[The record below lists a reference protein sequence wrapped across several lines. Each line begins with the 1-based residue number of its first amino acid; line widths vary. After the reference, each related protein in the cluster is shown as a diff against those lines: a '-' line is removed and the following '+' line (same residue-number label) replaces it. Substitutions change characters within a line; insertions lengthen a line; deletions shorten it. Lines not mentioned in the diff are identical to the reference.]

1 MWAAI
6 AAIIAAVVT
15 AATTIYAS
23 HEQSKAADY
32 NAKVADVEAENAR
45 NKAAYEEQA
54 HRENLK
60 RILSSQQAL
69 YGKAGVDMSGTPL
82 LVMEETAKQGEL
94 DALAIRYG
102 GDVAAARAR
111 SEANLYKM
119 KSSSAKSTGYMAAGS
134 SLLTGASKA
143 YSYGNYG
150 IKD

>member
-1 MWAAI
+1 MWPAAI
-6 AAIIAAVVT
+6 AAIIAAVV
-15 AATTIYAS
+15 AAASTMYAS

-32 NAKVADVEAENAR
+32 NKKVAEVEAENAQ
-45 NKAAYEEQA
+45 NKAAYEERA

-82 LVMEETAKQGEL
+82 LVMEESAEQGEL

-119 KSSSAKSTGYMAAGS
+119 QSSSAKKTGYASAGS
-134 SLLTGASKA
+134 SLLTGAAKA
-143 YSYGNYG
+143 YSAYGG
-150 IKD
+150 